1 MSSGMS
7 SGTAYDAIVIG
18 LGGMGSAA
26 AYRLAQRG
34 KRVLGLEKFTPAHAR
49 GSSHGGSRIT
59 RQAYFEDPAY
69 VPLLLRAHE
78 MWDQIERDNGE
89 RIFHRVG
96 GVLVGAPGSR
106 TITGSRASA
115 EQFGIGHELLDA
127 HQIRERFPTMRPS
140 PDEVALYE
148 PGAGFVVPET
158 AVRAHLA
165 LAARAGAEL
174 HFEEPVTHWEAGR
187 VTTAEATYEAG
198 HVVVCPGPWAPEL
211 LRDLEITFEIERQVQ
226 YYFTPAESFQ
236 DHPVYIWQREG
247 SHFYGFPEIDGEV
260 KVAFHT
266 GGQPCTP
273 VTIDRTVH
281 PHEVEAITAATRP
294 VMPGVTGRFERA
306 ATCMYTTTADEHFVI
321 ARHPD
326 HDHVTVAC
334 GFSGHGFKFVPVVG
348 EILADLTI
356 DGATRHPIALFDPAR
371 LRGQA

>member
-1 MSSGMS
+1 MS
-7 SGTAYDAIVIG
+7 YDAIVVG
-18 LGGMGSAA
+18 LGGMGAAA

-34 KRVLGLEKFTPAHAR
+34 KRVLGLEKFTPAHAL

-69 VPLLLRAHE
+69 VPLLLRTHE
-78 MWDQIERDNGE
+78 MWDQIERDSGE

-96 GVLVGAPGSR
+96 GVLVGSPGSR
-106 TITGSRASA
+106 LITGGRASA
-115 EQFGIGHELLDA
+115 EQFGIAHEMLDA
-127 HQIRERFPTMRPS
+127 PQIRERFPTMRPS

-158 AVRAHLA
+158 AVRAHLG

-174 HFEEPVTHWEAGR
+174 RFEEPVTHWEAGR
-187 VTTAEATYEAG
+187 VTTAAATYETE

-211 LRDLEITFEIERQVQ
+211 LRDLDITFEIERQVQ
-226 YYFTPAESFQ
+226 FYFTPSGSFQ
-236 DHPVYIWQREG
+236 DHPVYIWEREG
-247 SHFYGFPEIDGEV
+247 SDFYGFPEIDGEV

-266 GGQPCTP
+266 GGRICTP
-273 VTIDRTVH
+273 ETIDRTVH

-294 VMPGVTGRFERA
+294 VMPDVAGRFERA
-306 ATCMYTTTADEHFVI
+306 VTCMYTNTADEHFVI

-334 GFSGHGFKFVPVVG
+334 GFAGHGFKFVPVVG

-371 LRGQA
+371 LRGTA